1 MKITL
6 ITACYNSAE
15 TIGTAI
21 ESVLS
26 QKGVD
31 VEYIV
36 VDGGSQDGTVDIIK
50 EYADKTLNSQLL
62 TSPSDGYPKVIRE
75 CTMPSTKVSRWRQE
89 ISSGF

>member
-6 ITACYNSAE
+6 ITACYNSVG
-15 TIGTAI
+15 TIRTAI

-36 VDGGSQDGTVDIIK
+36 VDGGSEDGTVDIIK
-50 EYADKTLNSQLL
+50 E
-62 TSPSDGYPKVIRE
+62 
-75 CTMPSTKVSRWRQE
+75 
-89 ISSGF
+89 

>member
-6 ITACYNSAE
+6 ITACYNSEA
-15 TIGTAI
+15 TIRTAI

-36 VDGGSQDGTVDIIK
+36 VDGGSTEGEFGVGV
-50 EYADKTLNSQLL
+50 NSW
-62 TSPSDGYPKVIRE
+62 S
-75 CTMPSTKVSRWRQE
+75 WRVV
-89 ISSGF
+89 